1 MSREEPDIDTLVGEL
16 VLTEALER
24 KAELFDTISHVAEA
38 RGISLASIQP
48 FYRARGRGE
57 FGGFTVPAINLRTL
71 TYDLARA
78 VFRVAKR
85 NRAGAFIFE
94 IARSEIGY
102 TAQCPAEYAGVCLAA
117 ALKEAWQ
124 GAVFLQGDHFQVN
137 APSYRQNPQDELAR
151 LKELIR
157 EALAAGF
164 YNIDIDSSTLVDLHA
179 TGIKE
184 QQKLNYTV
192 CADLT
197 AFIRAIQ
204 PHGIEVSVG
213 GEIGE
218 IGKENS
224 TPEELA
230 AFMDGYQEALGPS
243 LEGISKISVQ
253 TGTSHGG
260 VVLPDGSI
268 ARVKLDFE
276 TLRTLSRL
284 AREQF
289 GLAGAVQH
297 GASTLPAEA
306 FHLFPEVETAEVH
319 LATQFQNM
327 VYESAY
333 FPEELKERM
342 YAWLKE
348 NFRAEWREGQTEEQF
363 LYKTRKKALGPFKS
377 DIMGLKP
384 EIRAAIASEVEA
396 KLDFLFRELQVV
408 NTLPLINR
416 YVRAMHT

>member
-1 MSREEPDIDTLVGEL
+1 MTEEGEDLDELVREL
-16 VLTEALER
+16 VLSEAL
-24 KAELFDTISHVAEA
+24 KTKLELFDAISHVAEA
-38 RGISLASIQP
+38 QGVFPASILP
-48 FYRARGRGE
+48 LYRARGRGD
-57 FGGFTVPAINLRTL
+57 FSGFTVPAINLRTL

-78 VFRVAKR
+78 IFRVAKR

-102 TAQCPAEYAGVCLAA
+102 TTQRPLEYAGVCLAA
-117 ALKEAWQ
+117 ALKEGWH

-137 APSYRQNPQDELAR
+137 AKNYRQDPQEELAQVR
-151 LKELIR
+151 DLIR

-164 YNIDIDSSTLVDLHA
+164 YNIDIDSSTLVDLSKE
-179 TGIKE
+179 GLKE

-197 AFIRAIQ
+197 TFIRSIQ
-204 PHGIEVSVG
+204 PEGVEVSVG

-218 IGKENS
+218 IGRKNS
-224 TPEELA
+224 TPEELE

-243 LEGISKISVQ
+243 LTGISKISVQ

-260 VVLPDGSI
+260 VVLPDGRI
-268 ARVKLDFE
+268 ASVNLDFE
-276 TLRTLSRL
+276 TLKTLSRV

-306 FHLFPEVETAEVH
+306 FHTFPEVDTAEVH

-327 VYESAY
+327 VYESAH
-333 FPEELKERM
+333 FPEELKEKM

-348 NFRAEWREGQTEEQF
+348 NYRDEWHEEQTEEQF
-363 LYKTRKKALGPFKS
+363 IYKTRKRALGPFKN
-377 DIMGLKP
+377 DIMDLEP
-384 EIRAAIASEVEA
+384 EIRDAIAAEVET
-396 KLDFLFRELQVV
+396 KLDFLFKELRVV
-408 NTLPLINR
+408 NTLPVVNR
-416 YVRAMHT
+416 YINDV

>member
-1 MSREEPDIDTLVGEL
+1 MHEEGTDIDTLVLDL
-16 VLTEALER
+16 VLTDDLKTKSER
-24 KAELFDTISHVAEA
+24 FNTISHVAEA
-38 RGISLASIQP
+38 RGIFPASILP
-48 FYRARGRGE
+48 LYRARGRGE
-57 FGGFTVPAINLRTL
+57 FSGFTVPAINLRTL

-78 VFRVAKR
+78 IFRVAKR
-85 NRAGAFIFE
+85 NRAGAFVFE

-102 TAQCPAEYAGVCLAA
+102 TAQRPLEYAGVCLAA
-117 ALKEAWQ
+117 ALKEEWH
-124 GAVFLQGDHFQVN
+124 GAIFMQGDHFQVN
-137 APSYRQNPQDELAR
+137 AKNYRQNPQDELAKLR
-151 LKELIR
+151 DLIR

-197 AFIRAIQ
+197 KFIRSIQ
-204 PHGIEVSVG
+204 PDGVEVSVG

-224 TPEELA
+224 TPEELE

-243 LEGISKISVQ
+243 LTGISKISVQ

-260 VVLPDGSI
+260 VVLPDGRI
-268 ARVKLDFE
+268 ARVELDFE
-276 TLRTLSRL
+276 TLKTLSRV

-289 GLAGAVQH
+289 ALAGAVQH

-306 FHLFPEVETAEVH
+306 FHTFPEVDTAEVH

-327 VYESAY
+327 VYESTH
-333 FPEELKERM
+333 FPEELKEKM

-348 NFRAEWREGQTEEQF
+348 NYQDEWHEEQTEEQF
-363 LYKTRKKALGPFKS
+363 IYKTRKRALGPFKN
-377 DIMGLKP
+377 DIMKLEP
-384 EIRAAIASEVEA
+384 EIRDAIAAEVET
-396 KLDFLFRELQVV
+396 KLDFLFKELRVV
-408 NTLPLINR
+408 NTLPVVNR
-416 YVRAMHT
+416 YINAV